1 MKLTQK
7 VFYFFVFKPPV
18 TMLLMLL
25 DLLVLICASITF
37 FTYRGINK
45 KSIVERLRNNDEW
58 NSMRKVCRYNKLVKN
73 AELKAIACYL
83 SNKYNVKGSNNSKIP
98 WIK

>member
-1 MKLTQK
+1 MLVYEGIYYAFTTIALLGTVGICLVYIFMKLTQK

-25 DLLVLICASITF
+25 ALLALICASIPF

-45 KSIVERLRNNDEW
+45 KSIVERLKNNDE
-58 NSMRKVCRYNKLVKN
+58 
-73 AELKAIACYL
+73 
-83 SNKYNVKGSNNSKIP
+83 
-98 WIK
+98 